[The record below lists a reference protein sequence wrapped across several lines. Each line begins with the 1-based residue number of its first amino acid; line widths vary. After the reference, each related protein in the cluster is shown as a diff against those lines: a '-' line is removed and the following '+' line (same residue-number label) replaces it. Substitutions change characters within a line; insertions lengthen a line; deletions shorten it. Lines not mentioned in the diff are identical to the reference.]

1 MTNLKKQIEQSTAA
15 LRDAWTNVKSVP
27 TGSSLPSKCFEQWS
41 KRSAMHQLLASTISI
56 CAARDVAWNV
66 VKQIANA
73 QAVPGKANVV
83 SYNNIEME
91 FHIARHLALTS
102 YVSVTWSIYD
112 RLSNVC
118 GRLAGTTDLAENPKQ
133 NPKACED
140 LVGKKD
146 VLGFSGHLHI
156 REAYSWPLKV
166 SYKIRNWLVHEGYND
181 GNVSLF
187 DGDGIADQFKLHQDA
202 IQYIQKCCGGAGDG
216 KRRGDSTCVVEA
228 ADFWAAGDL
237 LQILEQ
243 YNSEIHTLFVALL
256 RWSVDSFVGQIKA
269 FAARDQA

>member
-1 MTNLKKQIEQSTAA
+1 MSNLKQQIEHSTAA
-15 LRDAWTNVKSVP
+15 LREAWTKVKSVP
-27 TGSSLPSKCFEQWS
+27 PGSSLPAKCFEQWS
-41 KRSAMHQLLASTISI
+41 RRSAMHQLLAGTVSL

-66 VKQIANA
+66 AKEVANT
-73 QAVPGKANVV
+73 QAVDGKTDVIR
-83 SYNNIEME
+83 YNNIEME
-91 FHIARHLALTS
+91 FYIARHLALTS

-140 LVGKKD
+140 LAGKKD

-166 SYKIRNWLVHEGYND
+166 SYKIRNWLVHEGHFD
-181 GNVSLF
+181 GNISLF
-187 DGDGIADQFKLHQDA
+187 EGDGISDRFKLHKDA
-202 IQYIQKCCGGAGDG
+202 IQHIQKCCGGEDDG

-228 ADFWAAGDL
+228 ADFWSGSDL
-237 LQILEQ
+237 LKILEQ
-243 YNSEIHTLFVALL
+243 YNSEIDTLFAALL
-256 RWSVDSFVGQIKA
+256 RWSVDSFVGQIRA
-269 FAARDQA
+269 FAARDQT